1 MGARPGLELDEP
13 VIFERG
19 AAGRNGMCIPDAGLK
34 GEPAI
39 PAHLLRTEP
48 AALPEV
54 AEYEVVRHFTRL
66 SRMNY
71 GVDTGFYPL
80 GSCTMKHNPR
90 ICEDTAALEGF
101 ACIHPMT
108 PSSMAQGALALMWE
122 LEQSLKE
129 ILGFSAVTLLPAA
142 GAHGELTGL
151 KVMRAALTARG
162 NPRTKV
168 LIPDTAHGT
177 NPATSALTGYTVV
190 KVKSNESG
198 ILDPAEVAA
207 VMDGD
212 TAGIMITN
220 PNTLGLFERN
230 IHQVAA
236 IVHEKG
242 GLVYGD
248 GANLNAIMGKYRPA
262 CLGIDVMQLNL
273 HKTFSTPHGG
283 GGPGSGPV
291 GVVES
296 LVDFLPV
303 PRVVRVEDGRF
314 ELRED
319 FPLSIGRMRSF
330 QGQFGVLVKALTYI
344 RALGADG
351 LARAAEMA
359 VLNAN
364 YVRVKLQDKFNLPYP
379 GVCMHEAVFSDRNQ
393 IKSEGKVSTMDMA
406 KRLMDHGIHPMT
418 VYFPLIVSGAM
429 MIEPTETENMADLD
443 EFIAVMERIADEAAN
458 NPEIVHSA
466 PHLTSVRRPDEV
478 SAARNPVLTWHAGNR
493 QA

>member
-13 VIFERG
+13 AIFERG
-19 AAGRNGMCIPDAGLK
+19 SKGRTGMCVKDPGPGASA
-34 GEPAI
+34 AI
-39 PAHLLRTEP
+39 PAGLLRTAP
-48 AALPEV
+48 AELPEV

-66 SRMNY
+66 SRLNY

-90 ICEDTAALEGF
+90 VCEDAAALEGF
-101 ACIHPMT
+101 TSIHPLA
-108 PSSMAQGALALMWE
+108 PDSMVQGALAVMWE
-122 LEQSLKE
+122 LEHALME
-129 ILGFSAVTLLPAA
+129 ILGMSGVTLLPAA
-142 GAHGELTGL
+142 GAHGELTGM
-151 KVMRAALTARG
+151 KVVRAALASRG

-177 NPATSALTGYTVV
+177 NPATSALNGYSVV
-190 KVKSNESG
+190 KVKSSESG
-198 ILDPAEVAA
+198 ILDPADVAA
-207 VMDGD
+207 LMDED
-212 TAGIMITN
+212 VAAIMITN
-220 PNTLGLFERN
+220 PNTLGLFERE
-230 IHQVAA
+230 IHKVAA

-291 GVVES
+291 GVVDG

-303 PRVVRVEDGRF
+303 PRVMRADDGSF
-314 ELRED
+314 SLSCD
-319 FPLSIGRMRSF
+319 FPKSIGRMRSF
-330 QGQFGVLVKALTYI
+330 QGQFSVIVRALTYI
-344 RALGADG
+344 RALGAEG
-351 LARAAEMA
+351 IARSSEMA

-364 YVRVKLQDKFNLPYP
+364 YVRARLQDSMHLPYA
-379 GVCMHEAVFSDRNQ
+379 GTCMHEAVFSDRNQ

-406 KRLMDHGIHPMT
+406 KRLMDNGIHPPT
-418 VYFPLIVSGAM
+418 VYFPLIVSGAFM
-429 MIEPTETENMADLD
+429 VEPTETENMADLD
-443 EFIAVMERIADEAAN
+443 EFVAVMEKIIDEAAR

-466 PHLTSVRRPDEV
+466 PHVTSVRRPDEV
-478 SAARNPVLTWHAGNR
+478 TAARSPVLTWHASRND
-493 QA
+493 A